1 MDRTIGAQLIRPDR
15 PIYTRS
21 GWEIPQVT
29 KLPRDIK
36 LNAIRAQ
43 AMKVWRRNPILRS
56 TSNYPYNCVGMIF
69 ASRRALIE
77 ITHIYDIL
85 TNDYYKKVSRDEVMA
100 GDVVLYKLDSDVTHV
115 GLVIRAELVHPTSR
129 TLDITMLAHVNY
141 KCAATSVAIKAGVLR
156 LRLI

>member
-1 MDRTIGAQLIRPDR
+1 MILKSFKPNAAIGCKTIPTWFVPLPTFTGGL
-15 PIYTRS
+15 
-21 GWEIPQVT
+21 
-29 KLPRDIK
+29 KLPK
-36 LNAIRAQ
+36 LYPLAVFGIRA
-43 AMKVWRRNPILRS
+43 
-56 TSNYPYNCVGMIF
+56 
-69 ASRRALIE
+69 
-77 ITHIYDIL
+77 YDIL

-141 KCAATSVAIKAGVLR
+141 KCAATSVAIKAGVMR